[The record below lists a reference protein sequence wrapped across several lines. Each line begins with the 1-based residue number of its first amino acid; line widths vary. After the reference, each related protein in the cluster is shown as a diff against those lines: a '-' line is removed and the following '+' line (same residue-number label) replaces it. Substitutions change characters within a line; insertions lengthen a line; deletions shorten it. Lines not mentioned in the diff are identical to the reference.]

1 MTRAFADPR
10 FIAGLAVLSG
20 IAALSPAPVAVRV
33 ALAAPLALVLPGWAL
48 SLAFLPDSE
57 SWLGRL
63 PVSVATSVVLSGIT
77 GLALAATPIGLT
89 RFVWAP
95 LLAGV
100 TILGAAIAYSRSPE
114 HELSRIRLGM
124 PGRPVLALVAAAALV
139 MVAVTLARTPL
150 SAGHI
155 RGYSALWLLP
165 TNAESDSIRIGV
177 TNSEFTDTSY
187 RVVLYSEGRA
197 IFQRP
202 LKLSAGERWS
212 AVIDVSSIPTEHRSF
227 DARLIKT
234 GDPSPPYREATLVL
248 PGSTVPPVTDVW
260 LVPGQVDSGTMRVL
274 VTSAEP
280 RTKRFRLELRA
291 GRDVYKVI
299 HPRLQPGETW
309 SRTIDFASVP
319 PGQRVFE
326 ARLYHAG
333 AGAPLRQATLAPTA
347 G

>member
-280 RTKRFRLELRA
+280 RTERFRLELRA

-319 PGQRVFE
+319 AGQRVFE

-333 AGAPLRQATLAPTA
+333 AGAPLRQATLAPTP

>member
-10 FIAGLAVLSG
+10 FVAGLAVLSG
-20 IAALSPAPVAVRV
+20 VAALSPAPVAVRV

-48 SLAFLPDSE
+48 SLAYLPDSQ

-63 PVSVATSVVLSGIT
+63 PASVATSVVLAGII
-77 GLALAATPIGLT
+77 GLVLAATPIGLT
-89 RFVWAP
+89 RFVWVP
-95 LLAGV
+95 LLVGV
-100 TILGAAIAYSRSPE
+100 TIIGAALAYSRRPQQT
-114 HELSRIRLGM
+114 LDRLRLGM
-124 PGRPVLALVAAAALV
+124 PGRPVLALVATAALV
-139 MVAVTLARTPL
+139 MVAVSLARTPL

-165 TNAESDSIRIGV
+165 MRAEPDSIRIGV

-202 LKLSAGERWS
+202 LKLSVGERWS

-234 GDPSPPYREATLVL
+234 DDSSPPYREATLVL
-248 PGSTVPPVTDVW
+248 PGSTFPPVTGVW

-274 VTSAEP
+274 VTSAKPKTE
-280 RTKRFRLELRA
+280 RFRLELRA
-291 GRDVYKVI
+291 GGEVYTVI
-299 HPRLQPGETW
+299 HPRVRAGGTW

-319 PGQRVFE
+319 QGQRVFE

-333 AGAPLRQATLAPTA
+333 SGAPLRQATLAQTA